1 MKSSILFILFLL
13 LITLTNNQAQTIWNK
28 YAGNPVLERG
38 QPGEWDSHDVIN
50 SSIIWDGTTYYM
62 WYGVESAAGIGYAT
76 STDGIS
82 WEKYADNPV
91 LARGG
96 AGEWDTSI
104 RPTSVLFDGNEYKLY
119 YAGWVESAG
128 HLIRQ
133 TGLAT
138 SLDGINWTK
147 DTLNNPVFTK
157 GESGRWD
164 NYTAWGSHV
173 IHENSI
179 YKMWYHGCVSNRI
192 WKIGYAESNDGIAWT
207 KHPDPVMV
215 GENTTRPNIGFPF
228 VIYENNQYS
237 MWYWLT
243 NNSNYMNS
251 QFCYATSPDGLEW
264 NKSESNPILT
274 CGSNT
279 WDGTNIWKPCVLKD
293 GNLYK
298 MWYSGLNNIWSIG
311 YATSEPATIHY
322 VPGDYPIIQDAIDTA
337 VDGDTV
343 IVEEGTYMQQFS
355 FMGKAITV
363 ASRYYL
369 DGDTSHISKTII
381 DGADFGSADSASLV
395 YFINGE
401 DSTSVLSG
409 LTLQNGLG
417 TYGSTPD
424 FDWRVGG
431 AILIENSGATIKN
444 NIIKNNT
451 IISDAD
457 FVTGGGIDCFILPE
471 DKNLIIEENIFVNN
485 QVKGDESWGGAFN
498 CEDAAG
504 SLLITK
510 NIVSDN
516 SVDGRLVGSGGGI
529 NITTGSSDDIL
540 IANNYIRSNKVE
552 GGSDEG
558 GGIAIFNIKVEIL
571 NNLLTENSCSGTMNG
586 RGGGISVRYNST
598 MTSAPIMKAIIINNT
613 LVRNYAEERGS
624 GIFVY
629 NIDADI
635 MNNIIRDNE
644 DTTLTQI
651 SFEGAAYTHVIEYS
665 NIEGGLEGTGNIDV
679 DPNFS
684 DTSFCLLME
693 GVSECIDAGNPAEM
707 YNDVSDPLASNAPLF
722 PACGTLRNDMGAY
735 GGPNSKWELVTDIED
750 EQYLIPV
757 NAELSQNYPN
767 PFNPSTIIKYDIP
780 IESNVTLKVFDVL
793 GREVTTLVNKRQKAG
808 FYEVEWNAV
817 NNSSGVYFYKIL
829 AGDFVETKKMLLLR

>member
-1 MKSSILFILFLL
+1 MKALTLTLILFLPIFL
-13 LITLTNNQAQTIWNK
+13 LAQTDCQK
-28 YAGNPVLERG
+28 YEHNPVLN
-38 QPGEWDSHDVIN
+38 PGSGSSWDYKAVCGASVIFDDN
-50 SSIIWDGTTYYM
+50 VYKMWYNGLYQTTYHIGYATSPDGINWSKADSMNPVLDVGPSGSWDDEKIGYPCVLFDGATYKM
-62 WYGVESAAGIGYAT
+62 WYQGSGGGSYRIGYAT

-82 WEKYADNPV
+82 WTKHDNPV
-91 LARGG
+91 LEIG
-96 AGEWDTSI
+96 
-104 RPTSVLFDGNEYKLY
+104 
-119 YAGWVESAG
+119 SAG
-128 HLIRQ
+128 SWDDVSVILPKVVFSDGEYIMLYSGYGGDNFKIGCARSTDGITWTKEDDNPVLSASQPWEAGNVFSGSILLINNKFMMWYLTDTQ
-133 TGLAT
+133 TG
-138 SLDGINWTK
+138 
-147 DTLNNPVFTK
+147 
-157 GESGRWD
+157 
-164 NYTAWGSHV
+164 
-173 IHENSI
+173 
-179 YKMWYHGCVSNRI
+179 
-192 WKIGYAESNDGIAWT
+192 
-207 KHPDPVMV
+207 
-215 GENTTRPNIGFPF
+215 
-228 VIYENNQYS
+228 
-237 MWYWLT
+237 
-243 NNSNYMNS
+243 
-251 QFCYATSPDGLEW
+251 YATSTNGLNWDKFEGPVLDVGPSGDWDDEFAAVHSVYFDGE
-264 NKSESNPILT
+264 K
-274 CGSNT
+274 
-279 WDGTNIWKPCVLKD
+279 
-293 GNLYK
+293 YH
-298 MWYSGLNNIWSIG
+298 MWYDNHKYLERSSIG
-311 YATSEPATIHY
+311 YATSKPATIHY
-322 VPGDYPIIQDAIDTA
+322 VPDDYSIIQDAIDAA

-369 DGDTSHISKTII
+369 DQDTSHISKTII
-381 DGADFGSADSASLV
+381 DGTDFGSADSASLV

-417 TYGSTPD
+417 T
-424 FDWRVGG
+424 FDRTTTDSWRVGG
-431 AILIENSGATIKN
+431 AILMENSGATIKN
-444 NIIKNNT
+444 SIIKNNT

-471 DKNLIIEENIFVNN
+471 DKNLIIEENIFANN